1 MGNEIKEKY
10 KNEIADFIA
19 EKILVLENEIE
30 AIQICTPHELINKK
44 FSTIKYLAN
53 SIKKITGES
62 TEEIHK
68 RLEEM
73 RPSVYRKLLVAQ
85 KEVEKEVIRVINEE
99 DREELRKLLEGVNKN
114 D

>member
-30 AIQICTPHELINKK
+30 AIQSCAPHELINKK

-73 RPSVYRKLLVAQ
+73 RPSVYRRLIKAQRETEKALELLT
-85 KEVEKEVIRVINEE
+85 EE
-99 DREELRKLLEGVNKN
+99 DRAELQKLLEEVNKN
-114 D
+114 EL

>member
-30 AIQICTPHELINKK
+30 AIQIGVPHELINKK

-73 RPSVYRKLLVAQ
+73 RPSVYRRLIKAQRETEKDLELLT
-85 KEVEKEVIRVINEE
+85 EE
-99 DREELRKLLEGVNKN
+99 DRAELQKLLEEVNKN
-114 D
+114 DV